1 MFNENLK
8 KDFITNYT
16 TKISTEK
23 TCVRLFR
30 DISKYEKDLNKDFSA
45 MTVDEISTVLKAVTG
60 LRNNTRIT
68 SMQILKD
75 YSLYCV
81 KNGITG
87 ASTNITNVGD
97 FVSDKTKEC
106 MVCSPTQLQKY
117 LDKVFAPESELTVD
131 NTNRALFW
139 LAFSGIRECDADKI
153 TSKNVDL
160 ENMVIR
166 YNKREYPIYREALQC
181 IKNCTKLMDFAYKH
195 PNYPD
200 KDSHMM
206 RVAGNSILR
215 GVRDGATVTSKITN
229 ISARIRRLR
238 DSGVDMIKMSYNRI
252 YMSGI
257 FYRVYELERA
267 GIDPD
272 FSEAVELYME
282 GREYKKSKVRDI
294 KKLKISDTKRNYLK
308 DYERWKLAFDVR

>member
-1 MFNENLK
+1 M
-8 KDFITNYT
+8 
-16 TKISTEK
+16 
-23 TCVRLFR
+23 
-30 DISKYEKDLNKDFSA
+30 
-45 MTVDEISTVLKAVTG
+45 
-60 LRNNTRIT
+60 
-68 SMQILKD
+68 
-75 YSLYCV
+75 
-81 KNGITG
+81 KNGIPG

-117 LDKVFAPESELTVD
+117 LDKVFAPEKDLTVD

-166 YNKREYPIYREALQC
+166 YNKREYPIYRESL
-181 IKNCTKLMDFAYKH
+181 LMDFVYKH

-200 KDSHMM
+200 KESYMA
-206 RVAGNSILR
+206 RVAGSSILR
-215 GVRDGATVTSKITN
+215 GVRDGTTVTSKITN

-272 FSEAVELYME
+272 FSKAVDLYME
-282 GREYKKSKVRDI
+282 GREYKVYKVRDI

-308 DYERWKLAFDVR
+308 GYERWKLAFAVR